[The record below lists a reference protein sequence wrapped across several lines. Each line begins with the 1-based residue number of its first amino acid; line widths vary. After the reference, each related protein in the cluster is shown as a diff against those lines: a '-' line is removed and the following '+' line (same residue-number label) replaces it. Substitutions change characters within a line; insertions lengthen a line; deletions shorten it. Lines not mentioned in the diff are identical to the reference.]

1 MPAGISNNTMSESP
15 IELPPGSG
23 IRSKSPHKNFVI
35 LSMTVTIGFIPFS
48 PYFAIAFSL

>member
-1 MPAGISNNTMSESP
+1 MSESP

-35 LSMTVTIGFIPFS
+35 PSMIATIGFIPTSPCFS
-48 PYFAIAFSL
+48 LAFSL